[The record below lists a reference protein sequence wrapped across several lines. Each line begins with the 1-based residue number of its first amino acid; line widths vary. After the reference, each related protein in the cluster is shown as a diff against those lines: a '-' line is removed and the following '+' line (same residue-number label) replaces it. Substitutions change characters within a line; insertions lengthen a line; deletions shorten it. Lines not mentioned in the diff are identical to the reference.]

1 MLPMFPNK
9 KKEKTSLQNGYQD
22 RIANSIV
29 ITCICLQQRW
39 ATFMQRHAE
48 QLSTKWKAIIL
59 SIFCLCTGGFSFFF
73 IAKSLTS
80 NNIVSFNVTQFKS
93 TRLSKAGYKL
103 SKPMV
108 IITKE
113 EYEKIEHFR
122 DYIDSLAVS
131 LSGKKLYDSILISRP
146 GLIDSI
152 VLLENI
158 YQSQIKK

>member
-1 MLPMFPNK
+1 MFPNR
-9 KKEKTSLQNGYQD
+9 KKEKTAIQNSRQD

-39 ATFMQRHAE
+39 AAFMQRNAE
-48 QLSTKWKAIIL
+48 RLSTKRKAIIL

-93 TRLSKAGYKL
+93 SRLPKAGDEL
-103 SKPMV
+103 NKPLV

-113 EYEKIEHFR
+113 EYDKIERFR

-131 LSGKKLYDSILISRP
+131 PSGKKIYNGILTGRP

-152 VLLENI
+152 ILLENI